1 MKIGKLIPAIAG
13 GIIGGVVGGPAGA
26 TAGFTIGAGLTAAHG
41 QERAA
46 STAKHELSQQT
57 EAIRGQAIKADKIAK
72 EQQMHAE
79 KVAQKISAGRVRS
92 ASRRVRGGLFGDSSN
107 QQNYSLAPR
116 LGA

>member
-1 MKIGKLIPAIAG
+1 MKVGKLVPALAG
-13 GIIGGVVGGPAGA
+13 GIIGAVTGGPVGA
-26 TAGFTIGAGLTAAHG
+26 AVGFSIGAGLTSAHT

-46 STAKHELSQQT
+46 SNAKHELATQT